1 MTEKSPFFTKKR
13 VLLFWTSL
21 LLSLALAEAALRIM
35 PPLGPEMVLVATT
48 GEFEG
53 SLFTNDPA
61 LRVVP
66 ARNARTSTVSLN
78 RLGIRGP
85 NITAKASGEKRVLAV
100 GDSFTMGLQV
110 QDGQTFSDLLTE
122 QLGPDIVVL
131 NAGVAGYGTEQAT
144 GWMGQ
149 LAEASEADA
158 AILTIYTGNDLRDNA
173 EWAKAPGM
181 PESAPPVTVPPPP
194 RSTMV
199 KRLAQYSRIVS
210 YTLMSIDL
218 NNRVGDFRIE
228 EFREEILPF
237 ADPME
242 LPPLIPPTKTALQRF
257 DATCSNLQLVCGVVL
272 VPPAYVVHPERV
284 RRTWEA
290 FGLDPDLENLA
301 GPSKAIQRAIPKNL
315 PVIDLTSTLQD
326 REGEGPYL
334 VFDPHFSRAGHRIAA
349 DALAPFVT
357 QLFTE
362 TP

>member
-1 MTEKSPFFTKKR
+1 KSPFFTKKR
-13 VLLFWTSL
+13 GLLFLTSL
-21 LLSLALAEAALRIM
+21 LVSLALAEGVLRIM

-66 ARNARTSTVSLN
+66 ARNAKTKNVSLN

-85 NITAKASGEKRVLAV
+85 SITAKTSGEKRVLAL

-110 QDGQTFSDLLTE
+110 KDGHTFSDILTE
-122 QLGPDIVVL
+122 QLGPEVMVM

-144 GWMGQ
+144 GWMSQ

-158 AILTIYTGNDLRDNA
+158 AILVMYTGNDLRDNA

-181 PESAPPVTVPPPP
+181 PEVAPPVTVPPPP
-194 RSTMV
+194 RSKLV
-199 KRLAQYSRIVS
+199 KTIAQYSRIVS

-218 NNRVGDFRIE
+218 NNRTNDFRIE

-242 LPPLIPPTKTALQRF
+242 LPPLIPPTRTALQRF
-257 DATCSNLQLVCGVVL
+257 DAACTQLKLICGVAL
-272 VPPAYVVHPERV
+272 VPPAYAVHTERV

-301 GPSKAIQRAIPKNL
+301 GPSKSIRRAIPKNL
-315 PVIDLTSTLQD
+315 PVIDLTSALQE
-326 REGEGPYL
+326 REDEGPYL
-334 VFDPHFSRAGHRIAA
+334 VFDPHFSRAGHQIAA

-357 QLFTE
+357 TLLTD

>member
-1 MTEKSPFFTKKR
+1 MTEKSTFFTKKR
-13 VLLFWTSL
+13 LLLFLTSL
-21 LLSLALAEAALRIM
+21 VASLALAELVLRVM
-35 PPLGPEMVLVATT
+35 PPLGPEIVLVATT

-66 ARNARTSTVSLN
+66 ARNARTANVSLN

-85 NITAKASGEKRVLAV
+85 GIAAKANGEKRVLAL

-110 QDGQTFSDLLTE
+110 KDGHTFSDLLTD
-122 QLGPDIVVL
+122 QLGPDILVM

-158 AILTIYTGNDLRDNA
+158 AILTMYTGNDLRDNA
-173 EWAKAPGM
+173 EWAKSPGM

-194 RSTMV
+194 RSKFV
-199 KRLAQYSRIVS
+199 KQLAQYSRIVS

-218 NNRVGDFRIE
+218 DNRASDFRIE

-242 LPPLIPPTKTALQRF
+242 LPPLIPPTRTALQRF
-257 DATCSNLQLVCGVVL
+257 GAACTELQLICGVAL

-301 GPSKAIQRAIPKNL
+301 GPSKAIQRVIPKNL
-315 PVIDLTSTLQD
+315 PVIDLTSALKE

-334 VFDPHFSRAGHRIAA
+334 VFDPHFSAAGHRIAA

-357 QLFTE
+357 ELLTE